1 MTPKF
6 LGRMLFILFIWLFA
20 LKYYLECLKLRE
32 QSEKVTIVVAF
43 CLLTIFAV
51 WEVYT
56 LVKRILKEKNL
67 LTFFNTAWVIKFLRD
82 KRTWLVGAVILY
94 VIFIP
99 LVGFYLTSFGAF
111 CIFSLILGN
120 QNILKI
126 IFSGV
131 VVMATIYGIFSFL
144 LQLSLP

>member
-6 LGRMLFILFIWLFA
+6 CGRILFILLLWLFA
-20 LKYYLECLKLRE
+20 LRYYWECLNLGER
-32 QSEKVTIVVAF
+32 SEKLTIVVAF
-43 CLLTIFAV
+43 WLLTIFAT
-51 WEVYT
+51 WELIT
-56 LVKRILKEKNL
+56 LVKRILKEKKL
-67 LTFFNTAWVIKFLRD
+67 LTFFNTASVIKFLRD
-82 KRTWLVGAVILY
+82 KRTWLAGAVILY

-99 LVGFYLTSFGAF
+99 LVGFYLSSFVAF

-120 QNILKI
+120 RNLIKI

-131 VVMATIYGIFSFL
+131 VVMAIIYGIFSSL